1 MALPQYLAQSQASN
15 GNLASDKALR
25 PFLAPS
31 FDPADFL
38 NATLPSWT
46 PSPVQRPQSNSVS
59 LIELSTQTQTLL
71 SQLNAQISRLSHT
84 LTQLTDDILRSG
96 GRLAYEVEVLRG
108 DTSSLSDALTEGLR
122 DDIQKFLPN
131 GLKLNMNHPNQPE
144 IEQET
149 SSTAT
154 NDTLKP
160 ISTTPEYITQLHT
173 LTLVRFRLDSVI
185 KVFDSAMSWPI
196 PPSSMPSQTSFISIS
211 APDTAN
217 KTENLEVKGQE
228 YSQRVMQEIS
238 DLTSGVEQGHDAY
251 KAALNRIDSLRKLAL
266 VWKGTAEE
274 KARVKFVEGLMKIV
288 EERRL
293 PGKGDSGYR
302 LRSAP

>member
-1 MALPQYLAQSQASN
+1 MSSN
-15 GNLASDKALR
+15 ATLASDKALR

-46 PSPVQRPQSNSVS
+46 PSTHQRPQSNSVS
-59 LIELSTQTQTLL
+59 LPELSTQTQTLL

-108 DTSSLSDALTEGLR
+108 DTSSLSDALTDGMR
-122 DDIQKFLPN
+122 DDIQKFLPGGLKLG
-131 GLKLNMNHPNQPE
+131 GLKLNLDHPNQPE
-144 IEQET
+144 AEQKTPSDPNIETPE
-149 SSTAT
+149 
-154 NDTLKP
+154 P
-160 ISTTPEYITQLHT
+160 ISATPEYITQLHT
-173 LTLVRFRLDSVI
+173 LTVVRSRLDSVI

-196 PPSSMPSQTSFISIS
+196 PPSSMPSPTSFISIS

-217 KTENLEVKGQE
+217 NRESREVKGQE
-228 YSQRVMQEIS
+228 YSQAVMQELS
-238 DLTSGVEQGHDAY
+238 DLTSGSEQGDDAY
-251 KAALNRIDSLRKLAL
+251 ESALKRIDALRQLAL

-274 KARVKFVEGLMKIV
+274 KARLKFVESLTKLV
-288 EERRL
+288 EERRY
-293 PGKGDSGYR
+293 PGKSDSGYR
-302 LRSAP
+302 FRSGA

>member
-1 MALPQYLAQSQASN
+1 MQSQVSN
-15 GNLASDKALR
+15 GSLASDKALR
-25 PFLAPS
+25 PFLVPS

-46 PSPVQRPQSNSVS
+46 PSPLQRPQSNSVS
-59 LIELSTQTQTLL
+59 LIELTTQTQTLL

-96 GRLAYEVEVLRG
+96 GRLAYEVEVLHG

-122 DDIQKFLPN
+122 DDIQKFLPD
-131 GLKLNMNHPNQPE
+131 GLNLNLNHLNQPE
-144 IEQET
+144 VEQET
-149 SSTAT
+149 PSIAA
-154 NDTLKP
+154 NDAPKP

-173 LTLVRFRLDSVI
+173 LTLVRSRLDSVI

-196 PPSSMPSQTSFISIS
+196 PPSSMPSQASFISIS
-211 APDTAN
+211 APDSAN
-217 KTENLEVKGQE
+217 NTESLEVKGQE
-228 YSQRVMQEIS
+228 HSQRVTQEIS
-238 DLTSGVEQGHDAY
+238 DLTSGGEQGDDAY
-251 KAALNRIDSLRKLAL
+251 ESAMNRIDSLRKLAL

-274 KARVKFVEGLMKIV
+274 KARVKFVESLMKVV

-293 PGKGDSGYR
+293 PGKSDSGYR